1 MPFFDSDGV
10 KIHYEVSG
18 EGPPIVLVHG
28 FASSLQNNWVLTG
41 WVNRLVDGGRRT
53 IALDCR
59 GHGESDKPHDPAAYS
74 GNAMSRDVINLMD
87 ALAID
92 KADLFGY
99 SMGGWISMEL
109 MTRHPERFRRVVLG
123 GVGGVFRGA
132 TDSSA
137 IASALAANDPST
149 VTHPVGQRFREFAES
164 QGNDLKALAAC
175 IGRPRPRFDAEM
187 LGKVRLPVL
196 VAVGE
201 KDDLVGRADALVAA
215 IPGARSVYVPDRD
228 HLTVVPDPRF
238 KEAILSFLAEEPF
251 AIRP

>member
-1 MPFFDSDGV
+1 MPFFDSNGV
-10 KIHYEVSG
+10 KIHYEVAG
-18 EGPPIVLVHG
+18 EGPPIMLVHG
-28 FASSLQNNWVLTG
+28 FASSLNGNWVITG
-41 WVNRLVDGGRRT
+41 WVKRLVDAGRKT

-59 GHGESDKPHDPAAYS
+59 GHGESDKPHEPGAYS
-74 GNAMSRDVINLMD
+74 GESMSGDVVNLMD
-87 ALAID
+87 HLAIE

-109 MTRHPERFRRVVLG
+109 MTRHPQRFRRVVLG
-123 GVGGVFRGA
+123 GVGSVSRGA
-132 TDSSA
+132 TESSA
-137 IASALAANDPST
+137 IASALSADDASA
-149 VTHPVGQRFREFAES
+149 VSHPVGQRFREFAES

-175 IGRPRPRFDAEM
+175 VSRPRSPLDAEM

-215 IPGARSVYVPDRD
+215 IPGARFVSIPDRD

-251 AIRP
+251 A